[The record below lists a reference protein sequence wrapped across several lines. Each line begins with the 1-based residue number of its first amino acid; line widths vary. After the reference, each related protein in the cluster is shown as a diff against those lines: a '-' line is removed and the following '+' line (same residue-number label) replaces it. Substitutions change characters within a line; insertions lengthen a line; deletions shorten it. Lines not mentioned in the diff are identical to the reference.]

1 MGDAIIIVA
10 SDEGS
15 HGDDILRIVVL
26 DGPQVAK
33 LPFSCRH
40 VGYDIGG
47 LHIDALTIGLGAYEV
62 NFACLQLT
70 LSFIM
75 DKNEARL
82 LFFLRTFTVHSP
94 NAYS

>member
-15 HGDDILRIVVL
+15 LGDDILRIVVL

-40 VGYDIGG
+40 VGYDVGG

-70 LSFIM
+70 YISIQMMLLSGSLAFWSRMVFIM
-75 DKNEARL
+75 
-82 LFFLRTFTVHSP
+82 
-94 NAYS
+94 